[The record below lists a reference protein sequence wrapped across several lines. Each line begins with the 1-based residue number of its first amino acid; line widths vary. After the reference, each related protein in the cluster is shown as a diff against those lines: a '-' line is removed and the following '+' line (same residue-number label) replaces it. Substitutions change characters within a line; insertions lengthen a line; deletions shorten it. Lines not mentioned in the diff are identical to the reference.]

1 MTELQSSTSV
11 SLQPFDQPG
20 VEPVSAREI
29 FIRLWTHRRLL
40 ISTTLLAGL
49 VAAAIVLTIP
59 DQYTARVTIL
69 PEAQGNTSAAGLSQ
83 LAASFGLGLGR
94 AGNGLTELYPTMLTS
109 DRILTP
115 VIYQRLQTRSGDLQ
129 SLVQFWD
136 LDKVDSARAYE
147 RALRRFRDK
156 ALTAG
161 ADRRTQVVTV
171 GVTLSDPSFAA
182 NLANAMVAQMD
193 SFVRQ
198 YQRGLA
204 ADRVRW
210 IQTRLTQVSADLA
223 RSEGTLRDFRI
234 RNRLIANSPSLQ
246 LEEQQLMRDVETNSA
261 IYIELERQQEIAKI
275 DEVKN
280 IPAVQVLDHASPP
293 VRKSYPPRTAIVL
306 GTMILA
312 CLAVGAAVLIRQADS
327 LPPPPIRTP

>member
-1 MTELQSSTSV
+1 MTELQSGHSV
-11 SLQPFDQPG
+11 SLQASDPPSMEQLSP
-20 VEPVSAREI
+20 REAL
-29 FIRLWTHRRLL
+29 IRLWTHRRLL
-40 ISTTLLAGL
+40 TGSTMLAGL
-49 VAAAIVLTIP
+49 LAAAMAIALP
-59 DQYTARVTIL
+59 NQYTARTTIL
-69 PEAQGNTSAAGLSQ
+69 PEAQSNTSGAGLTQ
-83 LAASFGLGLGR
+83 LAASIGLGLGR

-115 VIYQRLQTRSGDLQ
+115 VIYQRLRTRGGDLR

-136 LDKVDSARAYE
+136 LDTVDSARAYE

-156 ALTAG
+156 ALTAE
-161 ADRRTQVVTV
+161 ADRRTQVVSL
-171 GVTLSDPSFAA
+171 GVTLSDPAFAA
-182 NLANAMVAQMD
+182 NLANALVAQMD

-204 ADRVRW
+204 SDRVRW
-210 IQTRLTQVSADLA
+210 FQTRLSQVSADLA
-223 RSEGTLRDFRI
+223 RSEGTLRDFRV
-234 RNRLIANSPSLQ
+234 RNRLIANSPTLQ
-246 LEEQQLMRDVETNSA
+246 LQEQQLMRDVETNSA

-280 IPAVQVLDHASPP
+280 IPVVQVLDHARPP
-293 VRKSYPPRTAIVL
+293 VRKSYPPRTTIVL

-327 LPPPPIRTP
+327 IPPPPIRTP

>member
-1 MTELQSSTSV
+1 MAELVSTSRINCC
-11 SLQPFDQPG
+11 SSSCNDGEF
-20 VEPVSAREI
+20 
-29 FIRLWTHRRLL
+29 
-40 ISTTLLAGL
+40 
-49 VAAAIVLTIP
+49 AI
-59 DQYTARVTIL
+59 
-69 PEAQGNTSAAGLSQ
+69 
-83 LAASFGLGLGR
+83 
-94 AGNGLTELYPTMLTS
+94 
-109 DRILTP
+109 
-115 VIYQRLQTRSGDLQ
+115 
-129 SLVQFWD
+129 
-136 LDKVDSARAYE
+136 K
-147 RALRRFRDK
+147 RFRIRK
-156 ALTAG
+156 S
-161 ADRRTQVVTV
+161 
-171 GVTLSDPSFAA
+171 LSVPS
-182 NLANAMVAQMD
+182 
-193 SFVRQ
+193 
-198 YQRGLA
+198 
-204 ADRVRW
+204 
-210 IQTRLTQVSADLA
+210 DLA